1 MVELEFAGGD
11 AVDAHLVLDAAD
23 DQLRALLA
31 DEHGEAAAVGGAFLG
46 TGEHQ
51 VDLGAAV
58 RDEALHAV
66 EVPLAVGVLRG
77 FQAHGLEVGTG
88 IRLGEVH
95 GAVGFAGDEARDV
108 FLALFLGAELA
119 DGVGDVLEA
128 EEVLQAGVG
137 AGDHFGHH
145 RVDGEREIES
155 AVLAGQDHAH
165 DAGGLQVV
173 QVLDRERMVG
183 HDAVFELRAFL
194 VDLAGARGDAFA
206 RDVADDVEDAVEAVE
221 GILEAF
227 RRGVVF
233 LSFSVILL
241 NEAHGLLDLEVVEGK
256 EQIGV
261 VCKEV
266 GHDGLLRL
274 SICTL

>member
-1 MVELEFAGGD
+1 MPQSS
-11 AVDAHLVLDAAD
+11 

-31 DEHGEAAAVGGAFLG
+31 DEHGEAATVGGAFLG

-95 GAVGFAGDEARDV
+95 GAVGFARDEPRDV

-119 DGVGDVLEA
+119 DGVRDVLQA
-128 EEVLQAGVG
+128 EEVLQTGVG

-165 DAGGLQVV
+165 HTGGLQVV

-194 VDLAGARGDAFA
+194 VDLTGARGDAFA
-206 RDVADDVEDAVEAVE
+206 RDVADDIEDAVEAVE
-221 GILEAF
+221 GVLEAF

-241 NEAHGLLDLEVVEGK
+241 N
-256 EQIGV
+256 
-261 VCKEV
+261 
-266 GHDGLLRL
+266 
-274 SICTL
+274 